1 MYVCVIT
8 LCRTRARRP
17 EASGAP
23 WAPRRE
29 EFDPAGSNGRPPSVA
44 SALCIM
50 TVELASVVE
59 KLNGVPLDETLRC
72 AARRDGGEAGGSK
85 ERWLPRGRATRAE
98 RARARPRLHAGAL
111 LRVLEK

>member
-1 MYVCVIT
+1 MTQRVAT
-8 LCRTRARRP
+8 
-17 EASGAP
+17 GA
-23 WAPRRE
+23 
-29 EFDPAGSNGRPPSVA
+29 PPSVA
-44 SALCIM
+44 STLCIM

-72 AARRDGGEAGGSK
+72 AARRDGGEAGGSE

-111 LRVLEK
+111 LRVLEKGSEVKRAPWL